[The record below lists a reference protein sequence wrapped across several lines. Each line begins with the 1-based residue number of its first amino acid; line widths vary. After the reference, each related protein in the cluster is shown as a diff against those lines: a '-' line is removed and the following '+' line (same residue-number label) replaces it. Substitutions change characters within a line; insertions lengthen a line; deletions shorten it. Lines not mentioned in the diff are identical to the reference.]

1 MTFSTRY
8 FILTLLLAC
17 ALFAVGYFLAPPL
30 INSLGLEGEVLVG
43 LGMLIACIITA
54 FVLPRAPAEAVTEE
68 NDDVAVRTLYVG
80 NLPYRANEQVVR
92 NLFSDYGKVYS
103 VRLMKDK
110 HTGKRRG
117 FGFVEM
123 ADTDAAA
130 AMAALNDTEFQQRT
144 LKVRE
149 AKEKKEHNQDNN

>member
-8 FILTLLLAC
+8 FVLTLVLAVI
-17 ALFAVGYFLAPPL
+17 LFTVGYFGSPAFH
-30 INSLGLEGEVLVG
+30 SLGLEAEVVLG
-43 LGMLIACIITA
+43 LGMLIACVITA
-54 FVLPRAPAEAVTEE
+54 FVLPRRSSASRD
-68 NDDVAVRTLYVG
+68 NVAVRTLYVG

-92 NLFSDYGKVYS
+92 NLFTDYGKVYS

-123 ADTDAAA
+123 ADSDADAA
-130 AMAALNDTEFQQRT
+130 MKALNDTEFQQRT

-149 AKEKKEHNQDNN
+149 AKEKRDNNQEDD